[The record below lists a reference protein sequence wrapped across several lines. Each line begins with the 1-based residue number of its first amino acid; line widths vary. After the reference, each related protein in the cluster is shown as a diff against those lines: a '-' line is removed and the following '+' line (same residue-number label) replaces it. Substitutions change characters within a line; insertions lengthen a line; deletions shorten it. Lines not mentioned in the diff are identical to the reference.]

1 MNQFL
6 YKSAIFLLFMLAAQA
21 TPAQTIPIY
30 RPDHEANPAAARKQI
45 NPSAF
50 ADNRERLLH
59 TFAFLDDFEAYF
71 TDVKYLNI
79 LGKLPEL
86 KIKFKKAVAYIK
98 SFQHLLTPAQRIL
111 TEIYVAKYN
120 LFEGL
125 GNIMKNMR
133 LDSGYKSALMRSGL
147 AALSLYN
154 KIIDQFREPV
164 SFTGQALQN
173 LQNQVRIIPKRLQKY
188 RITSKYLKLGGEKIP
203 GGNSVMVLDII
214 NNKALVLFMGPT
226 LTNRQIEGPISLRD
240 LEKRTTWEKA
250 NQIFYED

>member
-6 YKSAIFLLFMLAAQA
+6 YKSAFFLFFMLATQA
-21 TPAQTIPIY
+21 TSAQTVPIY

-45 NPSAF
+45 DPSAF

-59 TFAFLDDFEAYF
+59 AFAFLDEFEAYF
-71 TDVKYLNI
+71 TDLKYLNI

-86 KIKFKKAVAYIK
+86 KIKFRKSVAYVK

-111 TEIYVAKYN
+111 AEIYVAKYN

-147 AALSLYN
+147 TALSLYN
-154 KIIDQFREPV
+154 QIIDQFRQPT
-164 SFTGQALQN
+164 SFTGQALEK

-203 GGNSVMVLDII
+203 GGQSIMVLSIA
-214 NNKALVLFMGPT
+214 NNRALVLFMGPT
-226 LTNRQIEGPISLRD
+226 LTNRQIEGTLSLRD
-240 LEKRTTWEKA
+240 LEKRTAWEKA
-250 NQIFYED
+250 NKVFFED